1 MQALYA
7 NEIDRE
13 PEEQTNADTDQPLLV
28 PKETMQQ
35 IQKTKKLLHEKIDRS
50 SALFNLLLSY
60 LAEITFYARTDAK
73 QRAAKYLA
81 TAEDKNASTK
91 LANNLIIDA
100 LWTNEAFQE
109 AREKQN
115 INGYIREEWV
125 KKLFRQLAATS
136 NYTDYIEDA
145 SQNKTADKAILK
157 YLWEEVILT
166 NEVFISDLADDWTN
180 WEDDRGMLTI
190 LMSNFFSKP
199 GSIKFRHFIS
209 EEKSEYA
216 GSLIKTV
223 IEKNDY
229 LLEIIQTKLK
239 NWEAERIAQIDLVLL
254 KMGVSEFLYFPT
266 IPEKVTINEYIDIAK
281 QYSTEQSGQFVNGIL
296 DNLRK
301 DLTAENKIR
310 KIDRSK

>member
-7 NEIDRE
+7 NEIGRQT
-13 PEEQTNADTDQPLLV
+13 EETMSGTEQSILV
-28 PKETMQQ
+28 SKETTQQ
-35 IQKTKKLLHEKIDRS
+35 MQKTKKLLHEKIDRS

-60 LAEITFYARTDAK
+60 LGEVTFYARTEAR

-81 TAEDKNASTK
+81 TAEDKNVSTK
-91 LANNLIIDA
+91 LADNLIIQA
-100 LWTNEAFQE
+100 LWDNEAFQE
-109 AREKQN
+109 TRESQN

-136 NYTDYIEDA
+136 TYVAYIEETAQDKA
-145 SQNKTADKAILK
+145 ADKAILK
-157 YLWEEVILT
+157 YLWEEIILP
-166 NEVFISDLADDWTN
+166 NEAFINDIADDWTN
-180 WEDDRGMLTI
+180 WEDDREMMAM

-216 GSLIKTV
+216 GSLIKAV

-239 NWEAERIAQIDLVLL
+239 NWDAERVAQIDLILL
-254 KMGVSEFLYFPT
+254 KMGVSEFLYFPS

-281 QYSTEQSGQFVNGIL
+281 HYSTGQSGQFVNGIL

-301 DLTAENKIR
+301 DLAAENKIR

>member
-7 NEIDRE
+7 NEIGRQPEENASE
-13 PEEQTNADTDQPLLV
+13 PERSVLV
-28 PKETMQQ
+28 SKEITGQ
-35 IQKTKKLLHEKIDRS
+35 IQKAKKLLHEKIDRS

-60 LAEITFYARTDAK
+60 LGEVSYYAQTEAR

-81 TAEDKNASTK
+81 TAEDKNVSTK
-91 LANNLIIDA
+91 LSDNLVIRA
-100 LWTNEAFQE
+100 LWENEAFQE
-109 AREKQN
+109 VRERQN
-115 INGYIREEWV
+115 INGFIREEWV
-125 KKLFRQLAATS
+125 KKLFRQLAATGA
-136 NYTDYIEDA
+136 YTEYIEEA
-145 SQNKTADKAILK
+145 GQERSSDKAILK
-157 YLWEEVILT
+157 YLWEEVILV
-166 NEVFISDLADDWTN
+166 NEAFMSDLADEWTN
-180 WEDDRGMLTI
+180 WEDDREMMEI
-190 LMSNFFSKP
+190 LIGNFFSKP
-199 GSIKFRHFIS
+199 GAVKFRHFIS

-229 LLEIIQTKLK
+229 LLEVIQTKLK

-281 QYSTEQSGQFVNGIL
+281 HYSTEQSGQFVNGIL

>member
-7 NEIDRE
+7 NEIGRE
-13 PEEQTNADTDQPLLV
+13 PEEQPVAETDQPMLV
-28 PKETMQQ
+28 SKETMQQ
-35 IQKTKKLLHEKIDRS
+35 IQKAKKLLQEKIDRS

-60 LAEITFYARTDAK
+60 LGEVAFYARTEAK
-73 QRAAKYLA
+73 QRATKYLV
-81 TAEDKNASTK
+81 TTEDKNVSTK
-91 LANNLIIDA
+91 LADNLIIDA
-100 LWTNEAFQE
+100 LWKNEAFQE
-109 AREKQN
+109 VREKQN
-115 INGYIREEWV
+115 TSGYVREEWV
-125 KKLFRQLAATS
+125 KKIFRRLATTDTYAT
-136 NYTDYIEDA
+136 YIDNIVQDKA
-145 SQNKTADKAILK
+145 SDKAILK
-157 YLWEEVILT
+157 YLWNDVILT
-166 NEVFISDLADDWTN
+166 NEAFISDLADDWTN
-180 WEDDRGMLTI
+180 WEDDREMMEM

-199 GSIKFRHFIS
+199 NLIKFRHFIS

-229 LLEIIQTKLK
+229 LLETIQTKLK

-310 KIDRSK
+310 KIDLSK

>member
-7 NEIDRE
+7 NEIGRQ
-13 PEEQTNADTDQPLLV
+13 PEETAPETEQSILV
-28 PKETMQQ
+28 SKETMQQ

-60 LAEITFYARTDAK
+60 LGEIAFYARTEAR

-81 TAEDKNASTK
+81 TAEDKNVSTK
-91 LANNLIIDA
+91 LADNLIIQS
-100 LWTNEAFQE
+100 LWKIEAFQE
-109 AREKQN
+109 VREKQN
-115 INGYIREEWV
+115 INGYVREEWV
-125 KKLFRQLAATS
+125 KKLFRKLAATS
-136 NYTDYIEDA
+136 TYTTFINEAEQDKA
-145 SQNKTADKAILK
+145 SDKAILK
-157 YLWEEVILT
+157 YLWEEIVLT
-166 NEVFISDLADDWTN
+166 NEAFISDLADDWTN
-180 WEDDRGMLTI
+180 WEDDREMLEM
-190 LMSNFFSKP
+190 LMSNFFNKP
-199 GSIKFRHFIS
+199 NFIKFRHFIS

-301 DLTAENKIR
+301 DLTTENKIR

>member
-7 NEIDRE
+7 NEIGRE
-13 PEEQTNADTDQPLLV
+13 SEGQPVAETDHPMLV
-28 PKETMQQ
+28 SKETMQQ

-60 LAEITFYARTDAK
+60 LGEIAFYARTEAK

-81 TAEDKNASTK
+81 TSEDKNVSTK
-91 LANNLIIDA
+91 LADNLIIDA
-100 LWTNEAFQE
+100 LWKNEAFQE

-115 INGYIREEWV
+115 TNGYIREEWV
-125 KKLFRQLAATS
+125 KKLFRQLSATDAYALYIDTAAQ
-136 NYTDYIEDA
+136 EKA
-145 SQNKTADKAILK
+145 SDKAILK
-157 YLWEEVILT
+157 CLWEEIVLT
-166 NEVFISDLADDWTN
+166 NEAFISDLADDWTN
-180 WEDDRGMLTI
+180 WEDDREMMI
-190 LMSNFFSKP
+190 MLMSNFFNKP
-199 GSIKFRHFIS
+199 NLIKFRHFIS
-209 EEKSEYA
+209 EEKNEYA

-310 KIDRSK
+310 KIDLSK